1 MLIRKHLHLSYC
13 TNIHPGENWKITFE
27 NLQKNVPT
35 IKQQVSPNSDFGL
48 GLRLSNIASEELGF
62 SDNLKDFKS
71 WLDSNGLYVYT
82 MNGFPYGNFHHERVK
97 DAVHAPDWTT
107 TKRIAYTRRLFKQ
120 LAFLV
125 PPGISGGISTSPISY
140 KHWYASANEK
150 KEVLAQGANQ
160 MAQMA
165 VFLYELEA
173 ETGKYLHLD
182 IEPEPDGLLE
192 NTQDVLSFFNEY
204 LLEAAKKTFALK
216 GINAKTAE
224 ALLKKY
230 ITLCYDI
237 CHYSLA
243 YEDPQNTFTLL
254 AENEIKVGKIQVSAA
269 LKILWNEKSIAEIWE
284 MLSEFDEPV
293 YLHQVTELSDNDVT
307 TYPDLPVV
315 LREQKEFKE
324 LRAHFHVPIFLKEYG
339 HLYSTQ
345 DDILKVVAYLRKHA
359 VTEHVEVE
367 TYTWEV
373 LPTQLKLDITESII
387 RELRWLKEKLA

>member
-27 NLQKNVPT
+27 NLQKNVPA

-107 TKRIAYTRRLFKQ
+107 TKRIDYTRRLFKQ
-120 LAFLV
+120 LAFLM

-140 KHWYASANEK
+140 KHWHASANEK
-150 KEVLAQGANQ
+150 KEALAQGASH
-160 MAQMA
+160 MAQIA

-204 LLEAAKKTFALK
+204 LLEAVKKTFAPK
-216 GINAKTAE
+216 GINANTAGV
-224 ALLKKY
+224 LLKKY

-243 YEDPQNTFTLL
+243 YEDPQNTFPLL
-254 AENEIKVGKIQVSAA
+254 AENGIKVGKIQVSAA
-269 LKILWNEKSIAEIWE
+269 LKILWNERSIAEIWE

-345 DDILKVVAYLRKHA
+345 DDILKVVAYVRKHA

-373 LPTQLKLDITESII
+373 LPAQLKLDITESII
-387 RELRWLKEKLA
+387 RELHWLKEKLA